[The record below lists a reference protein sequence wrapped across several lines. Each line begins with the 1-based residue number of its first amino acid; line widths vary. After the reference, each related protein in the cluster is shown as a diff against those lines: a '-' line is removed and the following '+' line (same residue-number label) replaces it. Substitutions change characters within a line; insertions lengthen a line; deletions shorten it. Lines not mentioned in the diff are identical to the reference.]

1 MENKYTY
8 IDESG
13 DTGYT
18 KKSTRYFILT
28 AVIVFDPV
36 ILRRVAKEIHNFKLH
51 KKKLITLH
59 TNKESD
65 VVKNKIIKKVIGLDI
80 KCIALV
86 IDKIAVNKDDLY
98 AYGLEI
104 LGYFFQKEQIN
115 DITIAKRD
123 TRPSYNKR
131 IISILNVLGVKSTFS
146 DPNSEKALQVAD
158 FYSWVTFSYLEHN
171 LPKYFVKL
179 NHQIKILYP
188 KQSPRGT
195 CDLPYDSSPSGV

>member
-28 AVIVFDPV
+28 AVIVFDP
-36 ILRRVAKEIHNFKLH
+36 IIIRRVAKEMHSFKLY
-51 KKKLITLH
+51 KKKLIILH

-65 VVKNKIIKKVIGLDI
+65 VVKNKIMKKVIGLDI
-80 KCIALV
+80 QCIALV
-86 IDKIAVNKDDLY
+86 MDKVLVRKDDLY
-98 AYGLEI
+98 TYGLEI
-104 LGYFFQKEQIN
+104 LGYFFKKEKIN
-115 DITIAKRD
+115 NITIAKRD

-131 IISILNVLGVKSTFS
+131 IIDILSGLSVKSTFS

-158 FYSWVTFSYLEHN
+158 FYSWVIFSYLEHN